1 MKKQTKE
8 RKNVMKLI
16 VPHIG
21 LFKCRVCGDQRTG
34 LLGTGGRWKRGVWQC
49 RNGCTLTTTN
59 SITQRMHAIYK
70 EKTIEVEQLK
80 NRQ

>member
-21 LFKCRVCGDQRTG
+21 LFECRVCGDQRTG

-49 RNGCTLTTTN
+49 RNGCTLP
-59 SITQRMHAIYK
+59 IK
-70 EKTIEVEQLK
+70 ESKEQIKSKVNNNQNKPL
-80 NRQ
+80 